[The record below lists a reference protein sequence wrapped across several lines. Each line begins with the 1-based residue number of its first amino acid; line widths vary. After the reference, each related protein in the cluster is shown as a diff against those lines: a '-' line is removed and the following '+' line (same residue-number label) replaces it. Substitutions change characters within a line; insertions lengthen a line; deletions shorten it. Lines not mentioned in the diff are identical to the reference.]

1 MVGICLG
8 GWVAVD
14 ITYTGCGDVLEAD
27 EGCLEIKLDLRAE
40 LAIIRR
46 SCNAGLP

>member
-14 ITYTGCGDVLEAD
+14 IAYTGCCDVLEAD

-40 LAIIRR
+40 LPIIRR
-46 SCNAGLP
+46 SCNAGLT